1 MLRSLTVAVL
11 ITVAGGLFAIAH
23 VQTDVSGN
31 WTLTI
36 ISDQGSNPAPMMLEQ
51 EGDMLK
57 GTIGEAPVEGTIT
70 GNDITLSYEIDAPQ
84 IGPLTLSLTGMI
96 DGSDMKGTV
105 DFGGFASGSWTAVKD

>member
-51 EGDMLK
+51 EGDMLT
-57 GTIGEAPVEGTIT
+57 GTFGEAPLEGTIT
-70 GNDITLSYEIDAPQ
+70 GNEITMTFEIESPVGPMTLSF
-84 IGPLTLSLTGMI
+84 TGMV

-105 DFGGFASGSWTAVKD
+105 DFGGLASGTWTAVKD